1 MIRSFAEIATD
12 SSTTTDKLAPVHSG
26 EILMEDFMAGVAS
39 PPTRHSLGRYFAM
52 DAQIWINLQSH
63 NDLEVEMDALRD

>member
-1 MIRSFAEIATD
+1 
-12 SSTTTDKLAPVHSG
+12 
-26 EILMEDFMAGVAS
+26 
-39 PPTRHSLGRYFAM
+39 LGRYFAM